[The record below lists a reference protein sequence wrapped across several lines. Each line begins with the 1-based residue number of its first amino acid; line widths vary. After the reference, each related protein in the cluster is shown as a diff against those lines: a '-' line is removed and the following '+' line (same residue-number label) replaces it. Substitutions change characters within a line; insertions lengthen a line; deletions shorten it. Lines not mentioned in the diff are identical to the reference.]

1 MEKLP
6 AAPAESRDVRF
17 PGLLRLPAGN
27 LRPPAALGVPRHDEI
42 AQLLAKDVI
51 ERILAADHPMRAAD
65 DLQLALIGEGSI
77 TKALEVTVR
86 VQITPAD
93 LSHQMLT
100 RLDEALGLNGKL
112 QELDACVTSWNR
124 DQEQAL
130 GDLVIRVAER
140 LRPAL
145 GDAELVVA
153 RAAAKDGAAGVAQ
166 YLIAR
171 LGVGHAFDL
180 LAEFASEHLAE
191 ENTPTERLI
200 G

>member
-1 MEKLP
+1 MLP
-6 AAPAESRDVRF
+6 ASPAGSHGGRF
-17 PGLLRLPAGN
+17 PGLSHLGSGN
-27 LRPPAALGVPRHDEI
+27 VRPPAALGVPRHDEI

-51 ERILAADHPMRAAD
+51 ERILAADHPMRAAE
-65 DLQLALIGEGSI
+65 DLKLAVIGEGPI

-93 LSHQMLT
+93 LSHQMLS

-112 QELDACVTSWNR
+112 RDLDACVTSWNR

-130 GDLVIRVAER
+130 GDLVISVAER
-140 LRPAL
+140 LQPAL
-145 GDAELVVA
+145 GHTELVMA
-153 RAAAKDGAAGVAQ
+153 RAAAKDGTAGVAQ
-166 YLIAR
+166 YLITR
-171 LGVGHAFDL
+171 LGIGHAFDL

-191 ENTPTERLI
+191 ENTPTERLK